1 MVAVAHDD
9 YRGASGK
16 DVGMRVVIVS
26 EYGGPPIPTP
36 QPGPVVVAK
45 TVDVALREATPD
57 TVSGTSP
64 RGADAKTVIIV

>member
-1 MVAVAHDD
+1 
-9 YRGASGK
+9 
-16 DVGMRVVIVS
+16 MRVVIVS